1 METEYFFQKL
11 DNNTNKKQIEVYF
24 NEAGFTPLYKSNLK
38 ENSFYLFNEDFS
50 VGDISK
56 VNLKVDIEENR
67 KIRIWTSHS
76 NIHEYLSFLYICHK
90 CPNNDISVIFT
101 DDYEKN
107 LYSLGAANYKEITKI
122 LKYEIHLIK
131 KDIEKYNNEWLEL
144 VKINSELR
152 LFKNKKII
160 SVNYDYLNEY
170 ILKYYNKK
178 EDIRKIIA
186 KLKGHDEENN
196 LEYNVYEFLIN
207 RLITNKTNK

>member
-131 KDIEKYNNEWLEL
+131 KDIEKNNYGKY
-144 VKINSELR
+144 VKIYETEIPLAIKTAEASIKGKSIFEYD
-152 LFKNKKII
+152 KKGT
-160 SVNYDYLNEY
+160 VANAYENLVEEV
-170 ILKYYNKK
+170 L
-178 EDIRKIIA
+178 EDEKQSI
-186 KLKGHDEENN
+186 
-196 LEYNVYEFLIN
+196 
-207 RLITNKTNK
+207 